1 MKKMLML
8 LLLACSFAAAQD
20 QDLPRIAVYVTGPV
34 HNNERTALG
43 TRMLASLVNS
53 GRYRGIERS
62 NVFLAELERE
72 QAKQRSGAVDDGQI
86 SELGKQFGVGFVCIV
101 AITPTLGSYQ
111 ISARIV
117 NVETAEVAHIG
128 EAYSP
133 LRMVND
139 LTRAADEV
147 VRVMFGGK
155 PEEIPPQALE
165 AARLDFTKKPSF
177 WIGIGLDI
185 AGCGLIAYGV
195 YENENVKNYIY
206 KEDIER
212 SVTIRNIAYAVGV
225 SALLAGISVHI
236 LF

>member
-1 MKKMLML
+1 MKKLTL
-8 LLLACSFAAAQD
+8 LLLTLFATSALA
-20 QDLPRIAVYVTGPV
+20 QDLPKIAVYVTGPV

-43 TRMLASLVNS
+43 TRVLASLVNS

-62 NVFLAELERE
+62 NVFLAEVERE
-72 QAKQRSGAVDDGQI
+72 QVKQRSGAVNDGQI
-86 SELGKQFGVGFVCIV
+86 SELGKQFGVGYVCIV

-117 NVETAEVAHIG
+117 NVETAEVSHIG

-147 VRVMFGGK
+147 VRVMFGGQA
-155 PEEIPPQALE
+155 EEIPPGALS
-165 AARLDFTKKPSF
+165 ATRPKFTPKPSF
-177 WIGIGLDI
+177 WLGLGLDVL
-185 AGCGLIAYGV
+185 GCGLIAYGV
-195 YENENVKNYIY
+195 YEDENVKNHVY
-206 KEDIER
+206 KDDVER
-212 SVTIRNIAYAVGV
+212 SVRNRNIAYAVGV
-225 SALLAGISVHI
+225 SALLAGISIHI